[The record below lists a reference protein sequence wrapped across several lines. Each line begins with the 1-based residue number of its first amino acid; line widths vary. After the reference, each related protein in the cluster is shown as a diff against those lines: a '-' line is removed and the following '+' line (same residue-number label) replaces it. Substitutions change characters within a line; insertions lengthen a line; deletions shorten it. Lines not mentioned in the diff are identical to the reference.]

1 MPRHKS
7 DSNPQTQGFTLHHS
21 IVIDGDDADRVELY
35 LPTLIK
41 FEIDRQKKLEREQCM
56 AEENERALQQQ
67 KERQE
72 RKGIREASPPATG
85 LADVASASELSTAQA
100 AGAQGYDPRL
110 MHPVYA
116 LAAVHKL
123 IDNAAQAGADR
134 DTRKRDEALGRKML
148 DAGTLRKIA
157 VPENAVADLGAL
169 RQGMPHFGE
178 VIDLVRGR
186 LVLASQSLCGPRI
199 PPILLTGEPGL
210 GKTHFAGELARI
222 LGTTVRRMAFDGP
235 VTGATLMGSDRRW
248 GNTSH
253 GALFDL
259 ICLGEHANPIVIL
272 DEIDKASSRRDYDPL
287 GPLHTLLEP
296 STAAHARDISVD
308 FEFDASQIT
317 WIATANETRPISA
330 PLLSRFTQFAIERP
344 GAEGAIESAQAVMAQ
359 AFVQMALENFEPP
372 QRRLAVALAHLTARE
387 IRQAA
392 EQAIAMAV
400 GQGRRSVALSDVP
413 ARFRDEARSKSAP
426 PGWLH

>member
-1 MPRHKS
+1 
-7 DSNPQTQGFTLHHS
+7 
-21 IVIDGDDADRVELY
+21 
-35 LPTLIK
+35 
-41 FEIDRQKKLEREQCM
+41 
-56 AEENERALQQQ
+56 
-67 KERQE
+67 
-72 RKGIREASPPATG
+72 
-85 LADVASASELSTAQA
+85 
-100 AGAQGYDPRL
+100 

-116 LAAVHKL
+116 LAAAQRL
-123 IDNAAQAGADR
+123 IDNAAQAGVDR
-134 DTRKRDEALGRKML
+134 DTRKRDEALGKKML
-148 DAGTLRKIA
+148 EAGILRKIA
-157 VPENAVADLGAL
+157 VPANAVAELDTL
-169 RQGMPHFGE
+169 RQSMPHFSE
-178 VIDLVRGR
+178 VIDLVQGR
-186 LVLASQSLCGPRI
+186 LALASQSLCGPRI

-210 GKTHFAGELARI
+210 GKTHFAGELARL

-259 ICLGEHANPIVIL
+259 ICLGEHSNPIVIL

-296 STAAHARDISVD
+296 GTSTHVRDLSVD

-317 WIATANETRPISA
+317 WIATANDAGRIPA

-344 GAEGAIESAQAVMAQ
+344 GAEGAIGSAQAVMAQ

-372 QRRLAVALAHLTARE
+372 HRRLAVALAHLTARE
-387 IRQAA
+387 IRQAT
-392 EQAIAMAV
+392 EQAVATAV
-400 GQGRRSVALSDVP
+400 GQGRRAVALSDVP
-413 ARFRDEARSKSAP
+413 ARFRDETRGKSAP

>member
-1 MPRHKS
+1 M
-7 DSNPQTQGFTLHHS
+7 LHHS
-21 IVIDGDDADRVELY
+21 IVIDGGDADRVELY

-41 FEIDRQKKLEREQCM
+41 FEIDQQKKLEREQRM
-56 AEENERALQQQ
+56 AEERERELRQQ
-67 KERQE
+67 KEREE
-72 RKGIREASPPATG
+72 RKGFKDVSMPATG
-85 LADVASASELSTAQA
+85 LADAASALELSTPSVTA
-100 AGAQGYDPRL
+100 AQGYDPRL

-116 LAAVHKL
+116 LAAAQRL
-123 IDNAAQAGADR
+123 IDNAAQAGVDR
-134 DTRKRDEALGRKML
+134 DTRKRDEALAKKML
-148 DAGTLRKIA
+148 EAGILRKIA
-157 VPENAVADLGAL
+157 VPANAAAELDAL

-186 LVLASQSLCGPRI
+186 LVLVSQSLCGPRI

-272 DEIDKASSRRDYDPL
+272 DEIDKVSSRRRYDPL

-317 WIATANETRPISA
+317 WIATANDTRPIPA
-330 PLLSRFTQFAIERP
+330 PLLSRFTQFAIQRP
-344 GAEGAIESAQAVMAQ
+344 GAEGAIESAQAVMGQ

-372 QRRLAVALAHLTARE
+372 HRRLAVALAHLTARE
-387 IRQAA
+387 IRQAT
-392 EQAIAMAV
+392 EQAIAAAV
-400 GQGRRSVALSDVP
+400 GQGRRAVTLSDVP
-413 ARFRDEARSKSAP
+413 TRFRDEASGKSAP
-426 PGWLH
+426 SGWLH